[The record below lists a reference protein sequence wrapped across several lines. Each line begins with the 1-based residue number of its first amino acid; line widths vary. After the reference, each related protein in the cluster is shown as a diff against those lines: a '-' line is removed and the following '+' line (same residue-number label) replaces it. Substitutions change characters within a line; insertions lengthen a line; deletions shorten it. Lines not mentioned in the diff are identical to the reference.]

1 MSEYVYEDEANVE
14 EEGEWNEDV
23 SDKSDTFNWK
33 SGFFIF
39 DTTMECIWCD
49 TFNIAKNH
57 ECQSHVLLSV

>member
-39 DTTMECIWCD
+39 DTTMECFSC
-49 TFNIAKNH
+49 
-57 ECQSHVLLSV
+57 V